1 MCYLLH
7 AIQKKKKKN
16 IKNVPHVQL
25 YDSNEIC
32 DADEKFD
39 NITIA
44 VKNIKAS

>member
-7 AIQKKKKKN
+7 AIQKKKKN
-16 IKNVPHVQL
+16 INNVPHVQL